1 MYAHVEQLKIH
12 SGTGSSPV
20 DAATASVTAAGQDG
34 LVGHL
39 NFQQLGGSAQVRIT
53 LWDTEDSAAAFVG
66 SRELARPDEEIF
78 EVAATEAG
86 AAAGQ
91 APTYARVLYFDGPR
105 APEQIAAADFAGR
118 QRVWP
123 AMRDL
128 DGVIGMYLLRRRD
141 LGYLVITFATSVETL
156 DAAGRAVMATDLL
169 PGEDLALLPGP
180 DRMEIHHVTGYQVPA
195 ASLAVRLRPAK
206 LG

>member
-1 MYAHVEQLKIH
+1 MYAYVEQLKIQP
-12 SGTGSSPV
+12 GTASSAAY
-20 DAATASVTAAGQDG
+20 AATASTTAAGEDG

-39 NFQQLGGSAQVRIT
+39 NFQQLGGSAQIRIT
-53 LWDTEDSAAAFVG
+53 LWDTEDSAAAFVR
-66 SRELARPDEEIF
+66 SRELALPAAEIF
-78 EVAATEAG
+78 EVTETEAG

-91 APTYARVLYFDGPR
+91 APTHARVLYFDGPR

-128 DGVIGMYLLRRRD
+128 DGMIGMYLLRRRD

-180 DRMEIHHVTGYQVPA
+180 DRMEIHHVTGYRVPA
-195 ASLAVRLRPAK
+195 AGPASH
-206 LG
+206 LGGQ